1 MPIESYRDLTVWQ
14 KAMILA
20 KETYRIT
27 RPFPRDE
34 IYGLTSQIR
43 RAAVSIPSNIA
54 EGWGRKSRRDF
65 IRFLTIARGS
75 ATELESEILL
85 SSEIGYLSK
94 EIAESFIKDTIEIG
108 KMLNSLIKSL
118 QAKLSAVES

>member
-1 MPIESYRDLTVWQ
+1 
-14 KAMILA
+14 MILA